1 MDESS
6 AMLRVL
12 AAEGPASGLEER
24 AALFDRLVGSWD
36 LEMTA
41 RPEEAP
47 PLTFTG
53 EWHFGWVLEGR
64 TVQDVLITRSPDGT
78 VVGYG
83 STVRSLDPNEDRW
96 WVVWQDPVAGEFAVL
111 LARAE
116 GDRIVMEGQWN
127 IGDNGRDFRWTFSEM
142 TETSFLWRNEV
153 SSDGGETWRTA
164 EEFRARRR
172 DGV

>member
-1 MDESS
+1 MEESTR
-6 AMLRVL
+6 MLEL
-12 AAEGPASGLEER
+12 LPASGPASER
-24 AALFDRLVGSWD
+24 KAELGAFGKLVGSWD

-41 RPEEAP
+41 WPEDGRRHD
-47 PLTFTG
+47 FTG
-53 EWHFGWVLEGR
+53 EWHFGWVLQGR
-64 TVQDVLITRSPDGT
+64 TVQDVLITRSRDGT
-78 VVGYG
+78 IVGYG

-96 WVVWQDPVAGEFAVL
+96 WVVWQDPLAGEFAVL
-111 LARAE
+111 LARAD
-116 GDRIVMEGQWN
+116 GDRIVMNGQWS
-127 IGDNGRDFRWTFSEM
+127 IADDGRDFRWTFSEM